1 MQQQCETRMRKVT
14 LSMMYWMARVKTA
27 PLASSPLSSRTASPL
42 SSSSYEYTLLL
53 LYRAPTLSMMY

>member
-1 MQQQCETRMRKVT
+1 MQQLCETRMRRVT

-27 PLASSPLSSRTASPL
+27 PLASSPPSSRTASPL